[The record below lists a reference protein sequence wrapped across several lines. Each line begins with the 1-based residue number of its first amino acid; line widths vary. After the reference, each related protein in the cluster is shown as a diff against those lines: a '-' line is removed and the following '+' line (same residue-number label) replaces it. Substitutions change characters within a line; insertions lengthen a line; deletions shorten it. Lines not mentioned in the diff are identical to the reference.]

1 MKNIWKL
8 WQTKLFL
15 SILLSLHPILSA
27 KENEFKPAP
36 SHQDLSAKEA
46 WEHILIHNS
55 GIRSSQTNIMRA
67 SKLSTASKLSF
78 LPSVDITAVYTHLSS
93 PIAISNTTLKNDISQ
108 SIGAANGMG
117 SLLLPAINKIPDQTN
132 IINQD
137 IIIGAL
143 NIIYPLY
150 TGGKRI
156 YSINISKLTVLDSKE
171 ALRLKI
177 LSTFQEFVQIYY
189 NIWLN
194 QEILK
199 TTKAI
204 HQSAKSHYEY
214 ALKLYKTGQVAKLE
228 VLGAEVALQRSEN
241 SLKEAQNNLDIAQ
254 MALDTILNT
263 KGINPISE
271 ILIPPSKPLKS
282 EDYYVEHTL
291 DSYPALRS
299 LDYQIKI
306 ANEYKKIKIADFF
319 PTITLAGSYFM
330 DNKFLLDNPSLPN
343 KNPTQSLPNWYVGA
357 IARLPLIS
365 PTGRI
370 PQIQAA
376 KLAKLELEHSKSQAR
391 QDMELLVR
399 RTYKETLFTQT
410 QYQSMDKNIE
420 LAQENLK
427 LQEKA
432 FLQGLAT
439 SLQVNDAR
447 NTLQSTLLEQ
457 KMLAYKYIVLLA
469 KLMAIG
475 DDIDEFYELQR

>member
-15 SILLSLHPILSA
+15 SIILSFYPILSA
-27 KENEFKPAP
+27 KQDDFKPISA
-36 SHQDLSAKEA
+36 HQDLSAKKA
-46 WEHILIHNS
+46 WDHILIHNS
-55 GIRSSQTNIMRA
+55 GIKSSQTNLMRA

-78 LPSVDITAVYTHLSS
+78 LPSVDITAIYTHLSN
-93 PIAISNTTLKNDISQ
+93 PIAISNTTLKNDISHSLGNGNGAG
-108 SIGAANGMG
+108 SI
-117 SLLLPAINKIPDQTN
+117 LLPALNQIPDQTN

-171 ALRLKI
+171 LLRLKI

-194 QEILK
+194 QEVLK
-199 TTKAI
+199 TTQAI
-204 HQSAKSHYEY
+204 YQSAKSHYDH
-214 ALKLYKTGQVAKLE
+214 AMKLYKTGQVAKLE
-228 VLGAEVALQRSEN
+228 VLGAEVALEKSKN
-241 SLKEAQNNLDIAQ
+241 SLQQAQNNLEIAQ

-271 ILIPPSKPLKS
+271 IQIPSTKPLKS
-282 EDYYVEHTL
+282 EEYYVEHTL

-299 LDYQIKI
+299 LDHQIKI
-306 ANEYKKIKIADFF
+306 AKEYKKMKIADFL
-319 PTITLAGSYFM
+319 PTLTLVGSYFI
-330 DNKFLLDNPSLPN
+330 DNNFLFDNPSLPN

-376 KLAKLELEHSKSQAR
+376 KLGQLELEHSKSQAR

-410 QYQSMDKNIE
+410 QYQSMYKNIE
-420 LAQENLK
+420 LAEENLK

-432 FLQGLAT
+432 FSQGLAT

-447 NTLQSTLLEQ
+447 NTLQSTILEQ

-475 DDIDEFYELQR
+475 DSIDEFYELQR